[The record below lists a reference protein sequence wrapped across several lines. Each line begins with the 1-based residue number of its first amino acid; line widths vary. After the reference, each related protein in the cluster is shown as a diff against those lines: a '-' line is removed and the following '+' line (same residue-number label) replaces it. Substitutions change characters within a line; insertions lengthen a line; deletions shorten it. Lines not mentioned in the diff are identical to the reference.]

1 MKTTFFILSLLISC
15 QSLALTTIYDGADSI
30 PADKYIK
37 LNLHQEVPKT
47 NDFEHPAM
55 RPGLPAKSELQAGT
69 FDSYKLSEC
78 QKYPTPFFV
87 TGPDD
92 LSMAWL
98 DKHRE
103 HLKEIHALG
112 FVTNID
118 TEKEL
123 KEAES
128 VSPIPL
134 IPSNVDALAKAIKAP
149 AYPFFTNGCEVW
161 Q

>member
-1 MKTTFFILSLLISC
+1 MKTKFFILSLLISC
-15 QSLALTTIYDGADSI
+15 QSLALTTIYDGPDSI
-30 PADKYIK
+30 SSDRYIK

-47 NDFEHPAM
+47 NVIEYPAM
-55 RPGLPAKSELQAGT
+55 WPGLPAKSELQAGT
-69 FDSYKLSEC
+69 FDAYKLSEC
-78 QKYPTPFFV
+78 QKYSTPFFV
-87 TGPDD
+87 IGSDE

-98 DKHRE
+98 FAHRE
-103 HLKEIHALG
+103 HLKEIHAFG
-112 FVTNID
+112 FATNID

-123 KEAES
+123 KEAEI
-128 VSPIPL
+128 VSPINL

>member
-1 MKTTFFILSLLISC
+1 SM
-15 QSLALTTIYDGADSI
+15 ALTTIYNGSDSI
-30 PADKYIK
+30 LADKYVK
-37 LNLHQEVPKT
+37 VNLHQEVPKT
-47 NDFEHPAM
+47 NVIEYPATQ
-55 RPGLPAKSELQAGT
+55 PGLPAKSELQAGI
-69 FDSYKLSEC
+69 FDAYKLSEC

-87 TGPDD
+87 IGADE

-98 DKHRE
+98 DEHRA
-103 HLKEIHALG
+103 HLKETHALG
-112 FVTNID
+112 FATNID

-123 KEAES
+123 KEAET

>member
-1 MKTTFFILSLLISC
+1 MKTNFYILSLLMSY

-47 NDFEHPAM
+47 NVIEYPAM
-55 RPGLPAKSELQAGT
+55 RPGLPAKSQLQAGT
-69 FDSYKLSEC
+69 FDAYKLSEC

-87 TGPDD
+87 ISADE

-98 DKHRE
+98 DKHRA
-103 HLKEIHALG
+103 HLKDIHAFG
-112 FVTNID
+112 FATNID

-123 KEAES
+123 KEVEA
-128 VSPIPL
+128 VSPINL

-149 AYPFFTNGCEVW
+149 AYPFFTNGWEVW